1 MRWDG
6 PRYVIGGKAKL
17 VLLLLAGLVIR
28 IAAMVGSG
36 HQGDITALARW
47 AERVASTGL
56 GGYYAAG
63 GDANYPAVLYLLWP
77 LGTAFDGTSLLTAVR
92 AISIPFDLILGAT
105 LYRAG
110 WSLAGPHA
118 GLLAAALYLL
128 NPGAVLAG
136 AFWGQLDALGTAAV
150 VGSLIALASR
160 RYGIS
165 GVLAVSAVLVKPQFG
180 IAAVILLAVIVFRD
194 DGVRRSEALAQATLG
209 GLAAYLAVTVPL
221 GLAPAD
227 LVEIVSESSERMAF
241 ASLHGFN
248 AWGVLLGF
256 ETNDGPLV
264 YLGLA
269 LLAAGVILSIILL
282 RMRRDS
288 AGIFAVAA
296 LIALSIYFLP
306 TRVHERYL
314 FPVIA
319 LLTPLIAFQPKL
331 LRPYVAL
338 SGAFSVSLLYV
349 LIRGRRSG
357 AMEVP
362 QRVEQLLDWPG
373 VPSISLALMAAAAW
387 CAMRLWPIFR
397 EVAGPRN
404 GAPWISARRTGGTA
418 TRPTDRSVQAVV
430 RRYADARRS
439 PDTR

>member
-1 MRWDG
+1 ML
-6 PRYVIGGKAKL
+6 RYVIGGEAKL
-17 VLLLLAGLVIR
+17 ILLLLAGLTIR
-28 IAAMVGSG
+28 VAAMVGSG

-47 AERVASTGL
+47 AERVVSTGL
-56 GGYYAAG
+56 GGYYSAG
-63 GDANYPAVLYLLWP
+63 GDANYPAVLYLLWL

-92 AISIPFDLILGAT
+92 AISIPFDIILGAT

-194 DGVRRSEALAQATLG
+194 DGVRRSEALARATLG

-248 AWGVLLGF
+248 AWGLLFGF
-256 ETNDGPLV
+256 ETDDGPLV

-269 LLAAGVILSIILL
+269 LLAAGVMLSVSLL
-282 RMRRDS
+282 RMRRDI
-288 AGIFAVAA
+288 AGTFAVAA
-296 LIALSIYFLP
+296 LVALSIYFLP

-319 LLTPLIAFQPKL
+319 LLTPLVAFQPKL

-338 SGAFSVSLLYV
+338 SGAFSLSLLYA

-357 AMEVP
+357 AIEVP
-362 QRVEQLLDWPG
+362 QRLEQLLDWPG
-373 VPSISLALMAAAAW
+373 VPLISLALMAAAAW

-397 EVAGPRN
+397 EAG
-404 GAPWISARRTGGTA
+404 
-418 TRPTDRSVQAVV
+418 RPDRSVQAVV
-430 RRYADARRS
+430 RRYTDVRRS